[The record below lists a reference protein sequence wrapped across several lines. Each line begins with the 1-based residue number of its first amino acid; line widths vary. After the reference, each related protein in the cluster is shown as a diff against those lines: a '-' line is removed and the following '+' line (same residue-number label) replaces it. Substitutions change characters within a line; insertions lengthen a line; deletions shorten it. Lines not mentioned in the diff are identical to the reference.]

1 MLKRGIRSSFILCL
15 ALICNSIPFASADY
29 DTPARILSSKTVSG
43 SRTIEYV
50 SGNTEESGILWT
62 AKVPTKMKLSG
73 PRSSLSGKVT
83 LKVAN
88 LATSSEKSELRVTFA
103 LFSKSC
109 KPITDRTIYEWS
121 PVSRTTELEI
131 NIYQSDKIRAGQYF
145 WVITTYNYQ
154 YSGKGELKV
163 PVTLS

>member
-1 MLKRGIRSSFILCL
+1 
-15 ALICNSIPFASADY
+15 
-29 DTPARILSSKTVSG
+29 
-43 SRTIEYV
+43 
-50 SGNTEESGILWT
+50 
-62 AKVPTKMKLSG
+62 MKLSG

-103 LFSKSC
+103 LWSKSG